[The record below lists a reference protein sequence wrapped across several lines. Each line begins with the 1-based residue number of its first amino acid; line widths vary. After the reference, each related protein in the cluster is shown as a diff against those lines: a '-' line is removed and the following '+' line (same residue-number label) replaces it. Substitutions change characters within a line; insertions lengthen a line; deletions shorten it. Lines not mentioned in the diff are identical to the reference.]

1 MNLDLLFTRT
11 VKQISYNQIL
21 RNDDENPQHAQR
33 RVLDNEVLGTHVP
46 KHLSVYPFK
55 WDADLTITDDVTR
68 EGVVGTI
75 RVEDIEK
82 LSGKSKPLRDTIT
95 LILVT
100 RSTSS
105 YLYLNEHKMKL
116 WILEQFSNIITTST
130 LLYECNRIM
139 KNTTNQSFY
148 DLMPS
153 PQNEIDLEPRH
164 LMFLYVVLFFPRYQ
178 HLPHRLYFTT

>member
-33 RVLDNEVLGTHVP
+33 RVIDNEVLGTHVP

-100 RSTSS
+100 RSTSP
-105 YLYLNEHKMKL
+105 YLYLNEHKLKS
-116 WILEQFSNIITTST
+116 WILEHFYNVITTST
-130 LLYECNRIM
+130 LLHECNRIM
-139 KNTTNQSFY
+139 KNTNQSFY

-153 PQNEIDLEPRH
+153 KQNEIDLEPRH